1 MKVICAV
8 LGQSNEQ
15 GANVIGQV
23 NRTAGFGAPAL
34 DIIAPQGGYGSPWPS
49 AAQKAG
55 ELGHWVTFRNHA
67 RGATGLCDTW
77 VGIAKNYVFAMT
89 VAHGSYIISGGNLYK
104 AVGAIGT
111 VYTLNV
117 APSSGVGTSGLA
129 SWTNLGTVTAEDT
142 DGKVYAVGS
151 SRFDPNGLLAAIVS
165 DLSLQTGYDR
175 KAVLVAIGQGDKTL
189 GSTQE
194 QYKQAMV
201 NVANYFSSLDIYT
214 YLGMTNYGA
223 TAGLDAYLTVTLQPA
238 RLQALT
244 ELAGNQFVKVG
255 YDARAGLG
263 VLPTNPTDSRP
274 GLLADNIHMNLA
286 AATACGV
293 GWGKAIVQQQSKTT

>member
-15 GANVIGQV
+15 GANVIGQI

-34 DIIAPQGGYGSPWPS
+34 DVIAPQGGYGSPWPS

-55 ELGHWVTFRNHA
+55 ELGHWVAFRNHA
-67 RGATGLCDTW
+67 RGATSLCDVW
-77 VGIAKNYVFAMT
+77 VGTAKNYVFAMS

-104 AVGAIGT
+104 AVGAIGS

-117 APSSGVGTSGLA
+117 APSSGVGTSGLT
-129 SWTNLGTVTAEDT
+129 SWTNLGAVTAEDT
-142 DGKVYAVGS
+142 DGRVYAFGS
-151 SRFDPNGLLAAIVS
+151 SRFDPNGLIASIVS
-165 DLSLQTGYDR
+165 DLNLQVGYDR
-175 KAVLVAIGQGDKTL
+175 KSVLVSIGQGDRSL
-189 GSTQE
+189 GSTQI
-194 QYKQAMV
+194 QYAQAMV
-201 NVANYFSSLDIYT
+201 NVASYFAGLGIYT

-223 TAGLDAYLTVTLQPA
+223 TAGLDAYITGTLQPA
-238 RLQALT
+238 RLQALA
-244 ELAGNQFVKVG
+244 ELTGNQFVKAG

-263 VLPTNPTDSRP
+263 VLPTTPTDSRP

-293 GWGKAIVQQQSKTT
+293 GWGEVIVD